1 MLFKDRLRALRI
13 EKDITQVDLG
23 KYLGVG
29 STTVNG
35 YEKGIIN
42 NPPLDKL
49 IKLSDFFSV
58 SIDYLAA
65 RSSIRKIPNNE
76 PHDIS
81 EKLQCVLDAL
91 DSDTD
96 CYYHGKA
103 LTANDKDLL
112 KTLISGT
119 VLAIDKIVK

>member
-13 EKDITQVDLG
+13 EKDVTQTELG

-29 STTVNG
+29 ATTVNG

-65 RSSIRKIPNNE
+65 RSSVRKVTNNE
-76 PHDIS
+76 SLNLADR
-81 EKLQCVLDAL
+81 LQDMLDAL
-91 DSDTD
+91 DSDTN
-96 CYYHGKA
+96 CYYHGKL
-103 LTANDKDLL
+103 LTAKEKDLL
-112 KTLISGT
+112 KTIISGT
-119 VLAIDKIVK
+119 VLTIDKILK